1 MKFNEKSVYAKIS
14 MMNFLYVGL
23 GGALGAMFRY
33 AISLFPVKV
42 EFPILTSVTN
52 VLGAI
57 FIGLI
62 IGIAYRKEEMSQG
75 MVLFLKVGICGGF
88 TTFSTFSLEM
98 FNLIEKGKIGM
109 GILYAVLT
117 VSFCI
122 VGVYLGQIIANRVV

>member
-33 AISLFPVKV
+33 VISLFPVKV